1 MPVKI
6 FQLHKRS
13 SYTYSQIQDKFSYSE
28 GLKVVTIA
36 DGTTQSF
43 RSELWA
49 NLLTGNFVLN
59 PQFDKKSFLNSL
71 GDSIHKFNAID
82 FTFSSNAALAYLE
95 KQKMAMGATSTFMG
109 LKFDNNALEIISC
122 GDGNIFIVNDE
133 AKLKALPFSDI
144 EALDNNKSFINTE
157 KYTEIEEEELY
168 YNKVALDVNDKVII
182 CTDALSRLLLQ
193 DESHLKQI
201 LQFKNYQDFFDF
213 CISLWDAKKMQ
224 EDDIT
229 LVVVDN
235 PNNFTTSTFVPS
247 ADFEFEK
254 EQVDEFIPTPINDNE
269 MNDYKELIEA
279 LRKEFYDINTKITKL
294 ESIFKF
300 LLIITVINVALNV
313 YVSYGSLTGIS
324 GKLKEQLKFPSISN
338 PIPIP
343 GKPKEPVPNTTETVG
358 SKTPTVPSTNA
369 TVAPPPPPPPPPTKA
384 APVVT
389 PPVTPAV
396 KPATKVAPVATV
408 SKKDTAGKARKRS

>member
-13 SYTYSQIQDKFSYSE
+13 SYTYSQIQDKFSYNE
-28 GLKVVTIA
+28 GLKVVSIA

-49 NLLTGNFVLN
+49 NLLTEEFVLK
-59 PQFDKKSFLNSL
+59 PHFDKKSFLKSL
-71 GDSIHKFNAID
+71 EGSFEKFKKID
-82 FTFSSNAALAYLE
+82 FTFSSNTALAYLE
-95 KQKMAMGATSTFMG
+95 KQKMAMGATSTLMG

-122 GDGNIFIVNDE
+122 GDGNVFIVNDK
-133 AKLKALPFSDI
+133 AKLKTLPFADI

-168 YNKVALDVNDKVII
+168 YNKVTLDVNDKVII

-193 DESHLKQI
+193 DESYLQQI
-201 LQFKNYQDFFDF
+201 VKFKNYQDFFDF

-235 PNNFTTSTFVPS
+235 PNDFTTSTFVPS
-247 ADFEFEK
+247 ANFEFEK
-254 EQVDEFIPTPINDNE
+254 EKEFEFIPTPLNENE

-300 LLIITVINVALNV
+300 LLIITVINLALNV
-313 YVSYGSLTGIS
+313 YVSYGSLSGIS
-324 GKLKEQLKFPSISN
+324 GKLKEQLKFQNISN
-338 PIPIP
+338 PIPMP
-343 GKPKEPVPNTTETVG
+343 GKPKEPTPPPAEAPKTTPVSSTTALVAPTPPVPP
-358 SKTPTVPSTNA
+358 SKT
-369 TVAPPPPPPPPPTKA
+369 

-389 PPVTPAV
+389 TPVTAAV
-396 KPATKVAPVATV
+396 KPATKPT
-408 SKKDTAGKARKRS
+408 TAGPAATKVKNDTVGKAKKKS

>member
-13 SYTYSQIQDKFSYSE
+13 SYTYSQIQDKFSYNE
-28 GLKVVTIA
+28 GLKVVSIA

-49 NLLTGNFVLN
+49 NLLTEEFVLK
-59 PQFDKKSFLNSL
+59 PHFVKKSFLKSL
-71 GDSIHKFNAID
+71 EGSFEKFKKID
-82 FTFSSNAALAYLE
+82 FTFSSNTALAYLE
-95 KQKMAMGATSTFMG
+95 KQKMAMGATSTLMG

-122 GDGNIFIVNDE
+122 GDGNVFIVNDK
-133 AKLKALPFSDI
+133 AKLKTLPFADI

-168 YNKVALDVNDKVII
+168 YNKVTLDVNDKVII

-193 DESHLKQI
+193 DESYLQQI
-201 LQFKNYQDFFDF
+201 VKFKNYQDFFDF

-235 PNNFTTSTFVPS
+235 PNDFTTSTFVPS
-247 ADFEFEK
+247 ANFEFEK
-254 EQVDEFIPTPINDNE
+254 EKEFEFIPTPLNENE

-300 LLIITVINVALNV
+300 LLIITVINLALNV
-313 YVSYGSLTGIS
+313 YVSYGSLSGIS
-324 GKLKEQLKFPSISN
+324 GKLKEQLKFQNISN
-338 PIPIP
+338 PIPMP
-343 GKPKEPVPNTTETVG
+343 GKPKEPTPPPAEAPKTTPVSPTTAPVAPTPPVPP
-358 SKTPTVPSTNA
+358 SKT
-369 TVAPPPPPPPPPTKA
+369 

-389 PPVTPAV
+389 TPATAAV
-396 KPATKVAPVATV
+396 KPATKTTTAGPAVTVA
-408 SKKDTAGKARKRS
+408 KKDTASKGKKKS